1 MYDAAQLIEQ
11 IREQALR
18 VGTFTLASGKQASY
32 YLDCRKVVLSA
43 AGAQVDRRGD
53 ARDAGRRHA

>member
-32 YLDCRKVVLSA
+32 YLDCRKVVL
-43 AGAQVDRRGD
+43 QRG
-53 ARDAGRRHA
+53 GG